1 MSTLKTK
8 THSNNLHTPL
18 SIFIG
23 REREIAEVKQR
34 LFSNRLVTITGP
46 GGSGKTRLALQV
58 ADELLPEFEDGIWLI
73 EFAPLAD
80 GAFAPQ
86 AVASGVGV
94 SEQPGRTLIDTL
106 VNRFFNLHS
115 LLLFDNCEHLI
126 GACAQLAD
134 SLLKACPDLSILAT
148 SRETLDVVGEAV
160 FIVPPLSLPEPQPWR
175 SPDSAQDALLAYQQ
189 SEAVRLFAERAK
201 IVSTA
206 FELTAEN
213 GMWVAD
219 ICRRLDGMPLA
230 IELAAVRVRALS
242 VQQIAEHLDDRF
254 HLLTSGSRTAPLRQQ
269 TLAATLDWSYV
280 LLSEVEQKV
289 LQRLSVFAGG
299 CTLEAAEVVCAGNG
313 VETAEVMD
321 ALSNLVDKS
330 LLLVD
335 KADHKTRYRLL
346 ETIRQYAR
354 EKLTETD
361 EVDESKTRHL
371 NYFVQWAENTESS
384 LNKADQMLWPERYEA
399 EHDNLHAALDWSMTS
414 ESKFDLGL
422 RLATCLVGFWHTR
435 GYYNEGRIQLS
446 AFLEKTKTYDKKEV
460 RAKILEQIGGLAF
473 VQTDYP
479 ATRLWVEESL
489 TIYRELGAEG
499 RLGVAN
505 SLITLGDLSR
515 QSGSYE
521 TAFSLLEEALRL
533 MRELND
539 PSGIV
544 HALWQLG
551 YYFVSRGDYPQA
563 ERYFTEAL
571 PLSRQIADEYHKTVI
586 LSGLGESAVRQG
598 DFGRAAE
605 FEEEGLMLRRKIG
618 DKWGIAV
625 SLANFAWI
633 ELHQDNLGKA
643 ESLLLES
650 FTIRRE
656 IEDRGGMAW
665 CLEKLAKI
673 NILYG
678 QKKPRTQSIENF
690 RHAAQLLGA
699 AAALRA
705 PVGSVIDQADQ
716 PEYERDLETLRSALG
731 KEAFSNLWLEGEGI
745 PLSEVVDGAWAE
757 STKESIQSEKEK
769 SGGLTARERQV
780 AILISQG
787 KSNREI
793 ANAMTVGVRTI
804 ETYVTRI
811 MNKLGFDSRVQIA
824 TWAIE
829 RGLYK
834 KESQ

>member
-1 MSTLKTK
+1 MQISKVIPHL
-8 THSNNLHTPL
+8 NNLPGRL
-18 SIFIG
+18 STFVG
-23 REREIAEVKQR
+23 REREIAEIKQR
-34 LFSNRLVTITGP
+34 LSIHRLLTLTGP
-46 GGSGKTRLALQV
+46 GGSGKTRLALQI
-58 ADELLPEFEDGIWLI
+58 ASEMLPEFEDGVWMT

-80 GAFAPQ
+80 AAFVPQ
-86 AVASGVGV
+86 ALASALGV
-94 SEQPGRTLIDTL
+94 SEQPGRVLIDTL
-106 VNRFFNLHS
+106 ADHFLHLHS

-134 SLLKACPDLSILAT
+134 ALLKACPDLWILAT
-148 SRETLDVVGEAV
+148 SRETLDISGEAV
-160 FIVPPLSLPEPQPWR
+160 FVVPSLSLPDPQPWR
-175 SPDSAQDALLAYQQ
+175 SPASAQQALLAYQQ
-189 SEAVRLFAERAK
+189 SEAVRLFVERAAT
-201 IVSTA
+201 VSSS

-213 GMWVAD
+213 GMWVAE

-230 IELAAVRVRALS
+230 LELAAARVRALS
-242 VQQIAEHLDDRF
+242 VQQIAERLDDRF
-254 HLLTSGSRTAPLRQQ
+254 HLLTGGSRTAPHRHQ
-269 TLAATLDWSYV
+269 TLEAALDWSYA

-289 LQRLSVFAGG
+289 MQRLSVFAGG
-299 CTLEAAEVVCAGNG
+299 WILDAAEVVCAGDG
-313 VETAEVMD
+313 VEVAEVLD
-321 ALSNLVDKS
+321 VLSDLVNKS
-330 LLLVD
+330 LVIMSGSENIE
-335 KADHKTRYRLL
+335 KRYGLL
-346 ETIRQYAR
+346 ETIRQYASR
-354 EKLTETD
+354 KLEEAGVFYEAKD
-361 EVDESKTRHL
+361 RHL
-371 NYFVQWAENTESS
+371 NYFVQWAENAESS
-384 LNKADQMLWPERYEA
+384 LNKGNQLLWPERYEA

-446 AFLEKTKTYDKKEV
+446 AFLEKTKTYNKKEV

-479 ATRLWVEESL
+479 ATRMWVEESL

-521 TAFSLLEEALRL
+521 IAFSLLEEALRL

-539 PSGIV
+539 PGGIV

-551 YYFVSRGDYPQA
+551 YYSVSRGDYPQA

-571 PLSRQIADEYHKTVI
+571 PLSRQIADEYHQTVI

-605 FEEEGLMLRRKIG
+605 FEEEGLRLRRKIR
-618 DKWGIAV
+618 DKWGLAV
-625 SLANFAWI
+625 SMGNIAWI
-633 ELHQDNLGKA
+633 ALRQDDFGKA
-643 ESLLLES
+643 GTFLMGSLA
-650 FTIRRE
+650 IRRE

-665 CLEKLAKI
+665 CMEKLAKI
-673 NILYG
+673 NIRYG
-678 QKKPRTQSIENF
+678 QKKSQTQSIENF
-690 RHAAQLLGA
+690 RRAAQLFGA

-716 PEYERDLETLRSALG
+716 AEYDGDIEALRTTLGSETFTKLWADGEAMPLDDVIKDAL
-731 KEAFSNLWLEGEGI
+731 
-745 PLSEVVDGAWAE
+745 AE
-757 STKESIQSEKEK
+757 STQESMQNEKEK

-780 AILISQG
+780 AILISHG

-793 ANAMTVGVRTI
+793 AEEMTVGIKTI

-811 MNKLGFDSRVQIA
+811 LNKLGFDSRVQIA
-824 TWAIE
+824 TWTIE
-829 RGLYK
+829 KRIAL
-834 KESQ
+834 